1 MLRIVLDRTQRG
13 HCADV
18 QALDNRR
25 WTICAIVSPACAQQ
39 AVPQGVLILDD
50 SGGAAAGPFY
60 PAIVSAIRGSVNRDP
75 TNQYSIYV
83 EHLDFHRF
91 YGSEYELGLN
101 QFFIAKYKARPLAV
115 IVAVGVGA
123 LQYVLRS
130 REQIWPGVPVVFTFV
145 DPSLLNTLP
154 TNVTGTTFRLKLSDM
169 ISAARLVVPDLSQI
183 ALVGDPLNTLVPYR
197 HMQDE
202 IPAAVATG
210 LKIIDLTGK
219 PIREIRALVANLPA
233 RTAILYPGMYS
244 DGEGTFL
251 TPLEGL
257 RRFADAAN
265 RPIIVTADTQLGPGI
280 GGYIAVPY
288 AIGQGAAEQTLRIL
302 QGEPAAVVPV
312 SEGNFIR
319 PIFDWPQLQR
329 WGVSERALPQGSE
342 IRSRKLTIWEQY
354 FWQMVAISLVVIL
367 QSLLIAALVYE
378 DRRRRRS
385 EANAHMLM
393 AELTH
398 VNRVVT
404 AGQLTASIAHEIRQP
419 LATIATLSSAGINW
433 LKHKTPNLDE
443 VRGNLDKIVKQVDRA
458 DDVIKG
464 VTALFKKKSPA
475 PRKEFDFN
483 ELVQQVLTSAAP
495 ALASNKVVLK
505 ANYIDSPPPVV
516 SANSVQLQQVILNL
530 TMNAIEAMTASK
542 DGASI
547 LHIETSIDQSD
558 SIVMTVA
565 DSGPGF
571 DAKLSGQ
578 IFEPFFTTKSNG
590 MGLGL
595 SICKSIIEAHGGRLT
610 VASREPRGTVFRV
623 ELPRHG

>member
-1 MLRIVLDRTQRG
+1 M
-13 HCADV
+13 
-18 QALDNRR
+18 
-25 WTICAIVSPACAQQ
+25 
-39 AVPQGVLILDD
+39 
-50 SGGAAAGPFY
+50 
-60 PAIVSAIRGSVNRDP
+60 
-75 TNQYSIYV
+75 
-83 EHLDFHRF
+83 
-91 YGSEYELGLN
+91 
-101 QFFIAKYKARPLAV
+101 K
-115 IVAVGVGA
+115 
-123 LQYVLRS
+123 
-130 REQIWPGVPVVFTFV
+130 
-145 DPSLLNTLP
+145 
-154 TNVTGTTFRLKLSDM
+154 
-169 ISAARLVVPDLSQI
+169 
-183 ALVGDPLNTLVPYR
+183 
-197 HMQDE
+197 
-202 IPAAVATG
+202 
-210 LKIIDLTGK
+210 
-219 PIREIRALVANLPA
+219 
-233 RTAILYPGMYS
+233 
-244 DGEGTFL
+244 
-251 TPLEGL
+251 
-257 RRFADAAN
+257 
-265 RPIIVTADTQLGPGI
+265 
-280 GGYIAVPY
+280 
-288 AIGQGAAEQTLRIL
+288 
-302 QGEPAAVVPV
+302 
-312 SEGNFIR
+312 
-319 PIFDWPQLQR
+319 
-329 WGVSERALPQGSE
+329 
-342 IRSRKLTIWEQY
+342 
-354 FWQMVAISLVVIL
+354 
-367 QSLLIAALVYE
+367 
-378 DRRRRRS
+378 
-385 EANAHMLM
+385 
-393 AELTH
+393 LTH
-398 VNRVVT
+398 VNRVV
-404 AGQLTASIAHEIRQP
+404 AARQLTASIAHEIRQP

-516 SANSVQLQQVILNL
+516 SADSVQLQQVILNL

>member
-1 MLRIVLDRTQRG
+1 MCRPLIIVAGL
-13 HCADV
+13 
-18 QALDNRR
+18 
-25 WTICAIVSPACAQQ
+25 ICAIVSPACAQQ

-154 TNVTGTTFRLKLSDM
+154 TNVTGTTFRLKLSEM

-329 WGVSERALPQGSE
+329 WGVSERALPPGSE

-354 FWQMVAISLVVIL
+354 
-367 QSLLIAALVYE
+367 
-378 DRRRRRS
+378 
-385 EANAHMLM
+385 
-393 AELTH
+393 
-398 VNRVVT
+398 
-404 AGQLTASIAHEIRQP
+404 
-419 LATIATLSSAGINW
+419 
-433 LKHKTPNLDE
+433 
-443 VRGNLDKIVKQVDRA
+443 
-458 DDVIKG
+458 
-464 VTALFKKKSPA
+464 
-475 PRKEFDFN
+475 
-483 ELVQQVLTSAAP
+483 
-495 ALASNKVVLK
+495 
-505 ANYIDSPPPVV
+505 
-516 SANSVQLQQVILNL
+516 
-530 TMNAIEAMTASK
+530 
-542 DGASI
+542 
-547 LHIETSIDQSD
+547 
-558 SIVMTVA
+558 
-565 DSGPGF
+565 SG
-571 DAKLSGQ
+571 KWW
-578 IFEPFFTTKSNG
+578 
-590 MGLGL
+590 
-595 SICKSIIEAHGGRLT
+595 R
-610 VASREPRGTVFRV
+610 
-623 ELPRHG
+623 

>member
-1 MLRIVLDRTQRG
+1 MCRPLIIVAGL
-13 HCADV
+13 
-18 QALDNRR
+18 
-25 WTICAIVSPACAQQ
+25 ICAIVSPACAQQ

-280 GGYIAVPY
+280 GGYIAVPS

-329 WGVSERALPQGSE
+329 WGVSERALPPGSE

-516 SANSVQLQQVILNL
+516 SADSVQLQQVILNL

-571 DAKLSGQ
+571 DAKLGEQ

>member
-1 MLRIVLDRTQRG
+1 MCRPLIIVAGL
-13 HCADV
+13 
-18 QALDNRR
+18 
-25 WTICAIVSPACAQQ
+25 ICAIVSPACAQQ

-60 PAIVSAIRGSVNRDP
+60 PAIVSAIRGSLNRDP

-280 GGYIAVPY
+280 GGYIAVPS

-329 WGVSERALPQGSE
+329 WGVSERALPPGSE

-354 FWQMVAISLVVIL
+354 FWQMVAVSLVVIL

-516 SANSVQLQQVILNL
+516 SADSVQLQQVILNL

-610 VASREPRGTVFRV
+610 VASREPRGAVFRV